1 MCGIF
6 GFVGNRDRAAS
17 IDLDVA
23 LKSLHHRGPDDR
35 GTWFGIS
42 KAHRETACAFAHTR
56 LAIIDVTSAGHQ
68 PMTTD
73 DGRYTIVYNGEIY
86 NFREIR
92 AELQELGCRF
102 SSNCDTEVVLK
113 AYVRWGRDCV
123 QRLRGMFAFA
133 IWDEELGSLF
143 IARDR
148 LGIKPLYYAR
158 TPAGFAF
165 ASEVRVLMNCGLAER
180 RLSREGLSSYL
191 AFGSV
196 YEPFTIV
203 DGVMALL
210 PGCVAVTD
218 GKEMQTTTYWSIADT
233 HRDSRQVDVRSALR
247 SAILSELE
255 ADVPVGIF
263 LSGGID
269 SSAIVS
275 IAASAARQPV
285 HTFTVTFDESAY
297 NEEKHA
303 AEVASRYG
311 CDYHQVHLSADAA
324 LSEIDKVLVVLEQ
337 PSADGVNTYF
347 IAKAARASGLSVA
360 LSGLGGDEV
369 FAGYRNF
376 RSFGPMLALG
386 KAAAPFTRFFG
397 SERSSAF
404 GKVSTR
410 VRKTV
415 AVMRA
420 GGNPSR
426 TYAALRSMFD
436 DQQVSALQSESHR
449 SEFAAENAVASC
461 GNGDDKVNLFG
472 RLELANYLRN
482 TLLCDADVMSMAHSL
497 EVRVPLLDHIL
508 LEGVLRIPGAEKL
521 SSSVNKPLLVKAADA
536 LPSSIVHRPKMG
548 FLLPLEEWLRGPFNK
563 RAAELLNTP
572 GRRGDSILDFA
583 AVAEVWR
590 AFMQGKRYMNYSRV
604 WCLAALIAWSAE
616 NRVVGQ

>member
-1 MCGIF
+1 MGK
-6 GFVGNRDRAAS
+6 RDRASS

-42 KAHRETACAFAHTR
+42 KADGDTACAFAHTR
-56 LAIIDVTSAGHQ
+56 LAIIDLTAAGHQ

-86 NFREIR
+86 NFRDIR
-92 AELQELGCRF
+92 AELQTVGWRF
-102 SSNCDTEVVLK
+102 KSNCDTEVVLN
-113 AYVRWGRDCV
+113 AYVQWGRDCV

-133 IWDEELGSLF
+133 IWDEDLGSLF

-148 LGIKPLYYAR
+148 LGIKPLYYTQ
-158 TPAGFAF
+158 TPTGFAF

-203 DGVMALL
+203 DNVMSLL
-210 PGCVAVTD
+210 PGCVARTD
-218 GKEMQTTTYWSIADT
+218 GAEMQKTTYWSIGDE
-233 HRDSRQVDVRSALR
+233 HSESKSWDVGSALR

-275 IAASAARQPV
+275 IAAAGSKQPV
-285 HTFTVTFDESAY
+285 HTFTVTFDETAY

-303 AEVASRYG
+303 AEVASHYG

-324 LSEIDKVLVVLEQ
+324 LSEVDKVFAALDQ

-347 IAKAARASGLSVA
+347 IAKAARASGLTVA

-369 FAGYRNF
+369 FAGYKNF
-376 RSFGPMLALG
+376 RSFGPMLAFG
-386 KAAAPFTRFFG
+386 KAAAPFARFIG
-397 SERSSAF
+397 SDRGSAF

-410 VRKTV
+410 VRKTA
-415 AVMRA
+415 AVIRA

-436 DQQVSALQSESHR
+436 DQQVSALQPESQR
-449 SEFAAENAVASC
+449 GGFVAEKAVASC
-461 GNGDDKVNLFG
+461 GSGDDKINLFG

-482 TLLCDADVMSMAHSL
+482 TLLCDADAMSMAHSL
-497 EVRVPLLDHIL
+497 EVRVPLLDHVL
-508 LEGVLRIPGAEKL
+508 LEGVLRIPGAAKL
-521 SSSVNKPLLVKAADA
+521 SSRVNKPLLVKAADA

-572 GRRGDSILDFA
+572 GRRGDSILDFG
-583 AVAEVWR
+583 AVGEVWR
-590 AFMQGKRYMNYSRV
+590 AFMQGRKYMNYSRV